1 MGTKLPTALSLYGF
15 YFGSIKRSTNE
26 NLAGFL
32 YDQYGQLIASSV
44 YLIGFS
50 ILSNRSGPSLTRVQ
64 NYGLREEG
72 IYGKDKG
79 AGGGHRLKGRVE

>member
-1 MGTKLPTALSLYGF
+1 MGTKLPTALSSYGF
-15 YFGSIKRSTNE
+15 YFGSIKRSTIE

-44 YLIGFS
+44 YLLGFS
-50 ILSNRSGPSLTRVQ
+50 ILSNRNGLLLTRVQ

-72 IYGKDKG
+72 IYWKVKG
-79 AGGGHRLKGRVE
+79 GGGHRLKGRVE

>member
-1 MGTKLPTALSLYGF
+1 MGTKLPTALSSYVF
-15 YFGSIKRSTNE
+15 YFGSIKRSTIE

-44 YLIGFS
+44 YLLGFS
-50 ILSNRSGPSLTRVQ
+50 ILSNRNGLLLTRVQ

-72 IYGKDKG
+72 IYWKVK
-79 AGGGHRLKGRVE
+79 GGGGS